1 MGFLGL
7 ILYLACFGT
16 AIFLGYSGELNP
28 VFLAVLPLGLV
39 IGQIIQRSARSS
51 RIFRSGGVGL
61 LLELVA
67 LYLMAAL
74 VAAFGIAIGFGIVEL
89 LEYRPPS

>member
-7 ILYLACFGT
+7 ILYLASFLT
-16 AIFLGYSGELNP
+16 AIFLGYSGEINP

-39 IGQIIQRSARSS
+39 IGQVIQRSARTS
-51 RIFRSGGVGL
+51 RIFRRRGVGL
-61 LLELVA
+61 LLELVI

-74 VAAFGIAIGFGIVEL
+74 VAVFGIAIGFGIVEL